1 MHTVQ
6 AAAKVG
12 SRGPDSPASA
22 ARRKPTGL
30 FTRAPTALCH
40 CHSTSNLHLAAA
52 LTRPSAPW
60 SLPPGASATRWTTC
74 ATAKAGPVSL
84 KAEDICLLPAMGGH
98 RTNERPSPWPTVP
111 PRNAPTG
118 ELFFTHKE
126 DAAILG
132 TNKGA
137 SAAIAAQHG
146 APARAQF
153 DGLIRDRARMC
164 SDRRPFVLS

>member
-22 ARRKPTGL
+22 TRRKPTGL

-84 KAEDICLLPAMGGH
+84 KAEDICLPPAMGGH
-98 RTNERPSPWPTVP
+98 RTNERPSPWPTVTAQRSHRRVVLHP
-111 PRNAPTG
+111 QGRCSHPWHQQRRKCRYCGSARCAGPS
-118 ELFFTHKE
+118 
-126 DAAILG
+126 AI
-132 TNKGA
+132 
-137 SAAIAAQHG
+137 
-146 APARAQF
+146 
-153 DGLIRDRARMC
+153 
-164 SDRRPFVLS
+164 